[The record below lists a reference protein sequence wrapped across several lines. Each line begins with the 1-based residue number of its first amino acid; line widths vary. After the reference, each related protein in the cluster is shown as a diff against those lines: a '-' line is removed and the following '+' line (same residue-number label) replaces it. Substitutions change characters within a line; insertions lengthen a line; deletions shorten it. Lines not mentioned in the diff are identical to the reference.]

1 MKKLFIF
8 CLLTF
13 VFMSKQSLSFSQG
26 YLKYEFTSAVPS
38 EESMKE
44 RIEQIK
50 AQILDEALQEQVIQQ
65 LREKMIQNYQINL
78 VFEGAVAVSQN
89 ENIKNSTFKMGEE
102 IVHRNTSE
110 SVFTAQ
116 NYILNKAFVVND
128 SLPIYE
134 VIYTEESKQIGPFKA
149 YKAILK
155 QNKEEVAQVWYTKE
169 IPYAH
174 SPLKMYVKEGLVL
187 EILKKDGVKV
197 VFKEFWATLPKEIPL
212 EKPNKGK
219 TLTQS
224 EFDILKDEKLKD
236 VQKGGGNT
244 IVIGK

>member
-1 MKKLFIF
+1 MKNLFVF
-8 CLLTF
+8 CLLTL
-13 VFMSKQSLSFSQG
+13 VFMSKQSLSYSQG
-26 YLKYEFTSAVPS
+26 YLKYEFTSAAPS
-38 EESMKE
+38 EEIMQE

-50 AQILDEALQEQVIQQ
+50 TQIPDEALQEQVIEK

-78 VFEGAVAVSQN
+78 VFEGEVAVSQN
-89 ENIKNSTFKMGEE
+89 ESIKNSTFKIGEE
-102 IVHRNTSE
+102 IVYRNTSE
-110 SVFTAQ
+110 SVFIAQ

-128 SLPIYE
+128 SLPVYE
-134 VIYTEESKQIGPFKA
+134 VVYTEETKQIELFKA

-174 SPLKMYVKEGLVL
+174 SPLKMYIKEGLVL
-187 EILKKDGVKV
+187 EILKKDGAKV
-197 VFKEFWATLPKEIPL
+197 VFKEFSAALPKEIPL

-224 EFDILKDEKLKD
+224 EFELLKEEKIKD